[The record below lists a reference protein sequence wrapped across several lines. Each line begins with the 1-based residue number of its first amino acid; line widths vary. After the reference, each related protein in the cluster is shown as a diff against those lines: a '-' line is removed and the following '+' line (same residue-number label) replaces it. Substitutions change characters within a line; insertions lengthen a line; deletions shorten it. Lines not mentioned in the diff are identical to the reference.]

1 MTSRVNDALDEI
13 WRASTERRPE
23 VAEREA
29 ARLTKADAQM
39 LRTWGDFAAA
49 KARGVAGEVII
60 SPTGSVPADA
70 AGTSTANLLI
80 VAQYA
85 RDHLGS
91 LMVALHESRQRDVA
105 EQAKRLNLEVEEL
118 WTLLETSA
126 TVLGGRG

>member
-1 MTSRVNDALDEI
+1 MTRRVNDALDVI
-13 WRASTERRPE
+13 WRAPTERRPE

-29 ARLTKADAQM
+29 ARLTNADAQM
-39 LRTWGDFAAA
+39 LRTWGDFAAV
-49 KARGVAGEVII
+49 KARGVTGEVVI

-85 RDHLGS
+85 RDHLDS